1 MKRVAQGEGELVI
14 GIPLV
19 VGVAVVRVEPRTV
32 GVPFQVEEVRVAVAV
47 RQLSRDA
54 PSVPPPLEFSRG

>member
-1 MKRVAQGEGELVI
+1 MKRVAQGEDKLVL

-47 RQLSRDA
+47 RQISRGT
-54 PSVPPPLEFSRG
+54 PSVPLPLEFSRG